1 MIKYMTFSDLIWKH
15 FEIIEQSKTKK
26 ESYELNKFTII
37 IEIVEMYKRVNLLAN
52 YNAGNNIYK
61 GNDIIFQT

>member
-1 MIKYMTFSDLIWKH
+1 MFSDLIWEH